1 MAFYKLQLS
10 LCQHKWKLLLENHI
24 HCAMAASHILL
35 LSRNQYPEDLSPYF
49 SKHDLKAT
57 IDSIE
62 TIYGIKKLSM
72 SMKAS
77 TSMISIIQNLTMGTI
92 NRDKAIARLL
102 DLDLVTNEYKFKKS
116 IIELVRKLP
125 PCLLRKMPTNMNL
138 ALDTLIHFYVDYSTI
153 RTRAYIYDGPTK

>member
-116 IIELVRKLP
+116 IIELDRKLP
-125 PCLLRKMPTNMNL
+125 PVRI
-138 ALDTLIHFYVDYSTI
+138 AED
-153 RTRAYIYDGPTK
+153 